1 MTATLREMWARWKH
15 LPRLVALAVRLGPLE
30 VSIMAVTLVAGGLL
44 PLAAVAVL
52 RVLVDRTVAV
62 IEGEGELSTALFW
75 LAALLGV
82 FVLERVYEE
91 VQDLNRDIQDRLS
104 ARAQELL
111 LDKARRVPLAMFEQ
125 PEFYDQLHRANESLH
140 SRVQN
145 TMTLVF
151 SIPASML
158 RIVGL
163 LAFVATAHYALPIIL
178 AVSLIPLAIVETRV
192 GIRIYGATRQR
203 TPDDRRRAYLE
214 DLMTSREAAA
224 EVRLF
229 GQGEYLLD
237 RREAITRRLRA
248 VRMKIARDHFTG
260 RGKAN
265 FGEHLAVGVVIAGI
279 AALIVQGRL
288 TVGYFAAFVA
298 AAERL
303 QVELALVFANTAEMD
318 VNLRHMVDLLD
329 YLDMEVEEHGASR
342 SEGAASSPAPAV
354 VRFEDVSFMYPGSR
368 TPVLRGVD
376 LELRA
381 GERVAL
387 VGRNGAGKSTMAK
400 LLLGLYSPTSGRI
413 TVDGA
418 DMNDVEPTEWRRRV
432 AAVFQDY
439 MRFEITARENVGYGD
454 LDKLHD
460 LTAIEAAAVKGG
472 AAGFVQ
478 TLPGGYE
485 TVLGRSFDQN
495 GQDVSAGQ
503 WQRLASARA
512 YMRDASVLVLDEPTA
527 ALDARAEVE
536 VYRRFRDMSEGKT
549 VLLISHRLGSARLAD
564 RIVFLDDGRITEQ
577 GTHADLMVLD
587 GEYARLYSIQS
598 EWYR

>member
-1 MTATLREMWARWKH
+1 MTATLSEMWARWKY
-15 LPRLVALAVRLGPLE
+15 LPRLVALALRLGPLE
-30 VSIMAVTLVAGGLL
+30 VSIIAVTSVAGGLL

-52 RVLVDRTVAV
+52 RVLVDSTVAV

-82 FVLERVYEE
+82 FVLERAYEE
-91 VQDLNRDIQDRLS
+91 VQDLGRDIQDRLS
-104 ARAQELL
+104 ARAHEIL
-111 LDKARRVPLAMFEQ
+111 LDKAGRVPLAMFEQ
-125 PEFYDQLHRANESLH
+125 PDFYDRLHRANESLH

-151 SIPASML
+151 AIPASVV

-178 AVSLIPLAIVETRV
+178 VVSLAPLAIVETRV
-192 GIRIYGATRQR
+192 GIRIFGATRQR

-229 GQGEYLLD
+229 GQGEYLLE
-237 RREAITRRLRA
+237 RRERITARLRA

-279 AALIVQGRL
+279 TALIVQGRL
-288 TVGYFAAFVA
+288 TVGYFAGFVA

-303 QVELALVFANTAEMD
+303 QQELALVFANTAEMD
-318 VNLRHMVDLLD
+318 VNLRHMIDLLD
-329 YLDMEVEEHGASR
+329 YLDLEVEERQDTATI
-342 SEGAASSPAPAV
+342 EAPPSSTPAV
-354 VRFEDVSFMYPGSR
+354 VSFEDVSFTYPGSAA
-368 TPVLRGVD
+368 PVLRGVD

-400 LLLGLYSPTSGRI
+400 LLLGLYRPKSGRI
-413 TVDGA
+413 TVDGV
-418 DMNDVEPTEWRRRV
+418 DMNDIEPSEWRRRV

-439 MRFEITARENVGYGD
+439 VRFEITARENVGYGD
-454 LDKLHD
+454 LGKLHD
-460 LTAIEAAAVKGG
+460 LAAIDAAAVKAG
-472 AAGFVQ
+472 AADFVHS
-478 TLPGGYE
+478 LPHGYE
-485 TVLGRSFDQN
+485 TVLGRSFDKV

-536 VYRRFRDMSEGKT
+536 VYRSFRDMSEGKT

-564 RIVFLDDGRITEQ
+564 RIVFLDDGRVTEQ
-577 GTHADLMVLD
+577 GTHADLMKLD

>member
-1 MTATLREMWARWKH
+1 MTATLSEVWARWKY
-15 LPRLVALAVRLGPLE
+15 LPRLVALALRLGPLE
-30 VSIMAVTLVAGGLL
+30 VSIIAVTSVAGGLL

-91 VQDLNRDIQDRLS
+91 VQDLGRDIQDRLS
-104 ARAQELL
+104 ARAHEILL
-111 LDKARRVPLAMFEQ
+111 GKASQVPLAMFEQ
-125 PEFYDQLHRANESLH
+125 PDFYDRLHRANESLQ

-151 SIPASML
+151 SIPASTV

-229 GQGEYLLD
+229 GQGEYLLE
-237 RREAITRRLRA
+237 RRERITTRLRA
-248 VRMKIARDHFTG
+248 VRMKIAREHFTG

-288 TVGYFAAFVA
+288 TVGYFAGFVA

-303 QVELALVFANTAEMD
+303 QQELALVFANTAEMD
-318 VNLRHMVDLLD
+318 VNLRHMIDLLD
-329 YLDMEVEEHGASR
+329 YLDMEVEEHQDA
-342 SEGAASSPAPAV
+342 ETMEAPSPSTPAV
-354 VRFEDVSFMYPGSR
+354 VSFEDVSFMYPGSR
-368 TPVLRGVD
+368 NPVLRGVD
-376 LELRA
+376 LELRS

-400 LLLGLYSPTSGRI
+400 LLLGLYRPTSGRI
-413 TVDGA
+413 TVDGV
-418 DMNDVEPTEWRRRV
+418 DMNDIEPSEWRRRI

-454 LDKLHD
+454 LAKLHD
-460 LTAIEAAAVKGG
+460 LSAIEAASVKAG
-472 AAGFVQ
+472 AADFVQ
-478 TLPGGYE
+478 TLPHGYE
-485 TVLGRSFDQN
+485 TVLGRSFHEG

-564 RIVFLDDGRITEQ
+564 RIVFLDDGRVTEQ
-577 GTHADLMVLD
+577 GTHADLMNLG

>member
-15 LPRLVALAVRLGPLE
+15 LPRLVALVMRLGPLE
-30 VSIMAVTLVAGGLL
+30 VSTMAVTLVAGGLL

-52 RVLVDRTVAV
+52 RVLVDRTAAL
-62 IEGEGELSTALFW
+62 IKGEGELSTALFW

-104 ARAQELL
+104 ARAHEILL
-111 LDKARRVPLAMFEQ
+111 HKAGRVPLAMFEQ
-125 PEFYDQLHRANESLH
+125 PDFYDQLHRAKESLH

-151 SIPASML
+151 SIPASTL

-203 TPDDRRRAYLE
+203 TPDDRRRTYLE

-229 GQGEYLLD
+229 GQGEYLLEK
-237 RREAITRRLRA
+237 REAITRRLRA

-303 QVELALVFANTAEMD
+303 QQELALVFANTAEMD

-329 YLDMEVEEHGASR
+329 YLDMEMEEHEDSR
-342 SEGAASSPAPAV
+342 TERAASSATPAV
-354 VRFEDVSFMYPGSR
+354 VRFEDVGFMYPGSR

-413 TVDGA
+413 TVDGV
-418 DMNDVEPTEWRRRV
+418 DMKDVEPSEWRRRV

-460 LTAIEAAAVKGG
+460 LTAIEAAADKGG
-472 AAGFVQ
+472 AADFVQ
-478 TLPGGYE
+478 ALPGGYE

-564 RIVFLDDGRITEQ
+564 RIVFLDDGRIAEQ
-577 GTHADLMVLD
+577 GTHADLMELD